1 MQRSGKIHPLMGTRS
16 QFILRLRH
24 SMLRLR
30 DQFEFKATP
39 MSLRGSRGA
48 DMKTTRIN
56 ATSLGP
62 HVNHVAAAH
71 KPIEIAG
78 NRRARL
84 LGASA
89 LAGGALRGLVVAA
102 GMATVFGGAPAL
114 AQVGCQSAATDL
126 SAGAGGCLAAAATGV
141 ASTAVGRSANATGDS
156 ATAIGFSA
164 TATGFSATATGQQS
178 KAIG

>member
-1 MQRSGKIHPLMGTRS
+1 MGNRS

-62 HVNHVAAAH
+62 YVNHVAAAH

-84 LGASA
+84 MGASA
-89 LAGGALRGLVVAA
+89 IASGGLR
-102 GMATVFGGAPAL
+102 
-114 AQVGCQSAATDL
+114 S
-126 SAGAGGCLAAAATGV
+126 LAAAAGMMTALGASPVLAQCLSGDAASGGGV
-141 ASTAVGRSANATGDS
+141 DSKSYAVVLNAGV
-156 ATAIGFSA
+156 GFGVDTNVVGTRGIVSL
-164 TATGFSATATGQQS
+164 QW
-178 KAIG
+178 